1 MGVPLHYKLW
11 GKESN
16 VEGLGDH
23 LYMKPWVVDVC
34 QCCVRVCVCVCMCT
48 CVHAGLIRT
57 ILHSM
62 HSATVKHA

>member
-1 MGVPLHYKLW
+1 MGVALHYKLW

-23 LYMKPWVVDVC
+23 LEMKTLGHRC
-34 QCCVRVCVCVCMCT
+34 LSMLCVCMCL
-48 CVHAGLIRT
+48 CVHAELIRT
-57 ILHSM
+57 VLHSM